1 MSAVTY
7 FGKRTSTG
15 KITPYLSP
23 DRKLGIGLDDPCA
36 PTHPG
41 EERVKVD
48 NMTLFRALIHEE
60 LSWRK

>member
-7 FGKRTSTG
+7 FGNRKSTG
-15 KITPYLSP
+15 KRTGYPSP
-23 DRKLGIGLDDPCA
+23 DHKPGIGLDDPCA

-48 NMTLFRALIHEE
+48 NMTLFM
-60 LSWRK
+60 K